1 MGSGFNDLI
10 GIEAAGEKF
19 ADALKE
25 AQANATVEL
34 RNVALTAINYVKSFT
49 PVIIVVEVE
58 ARLRVSSLPLAFR
71 LRPRLFKAFPHG
83 LYNIINT

>member
-1 MGSGFNDLI
+1 MSNLPENYQPPDPHSLPTGPLDTSTTSYGFSHTMIL
-10 GIEAAGEKF
+10 
-19 ADALKE
+19 
-25 AQANATVEL
+25 
-34 RNVALTAINYVKSFT
+34 
-49 PVIIVVEVE
+49 VVEVE